1 MATLSPTPAGQGS
14 HMSTV
19 GRRTSA
25 RQALRRPPSRS
36 QITAVASDSGSKR
49 NSNAASANSAATTTD
64 TQQQYAALHDSSDDE
79 MPIPMKLSALTK
91 ALLGDG
97 ASAAEAAEAVAEG
110 KGTVTRRRSALN
122 RSTSSAAGLDTDSN
136 SQIQSQQQDRPSVR
150 QTRRHVRAG
159 SVQAS
164 GGAPSSASRPA
175 SPHGLLSRDS
185 SPAPRKRVIRLS
197 STTPAG
203 GMGPV
208 PVPLRRSVSTSR
220 HSTNRRSTTTE
231 DKGADLLASSTA
243 PAPIDTALAVA
254 PSSSGAA
261 ISAEANSTPASSF
274 RRVQIAVGSSG
285 GRSASRATRLS
296 SSSSLS
302 ALRAT
307 HRPEYSADH
316 HSDAEQAP
324 AYDEPPSTIART
336 SSQPQHVNSALH
348 SYGIGSG
355 SSAGAI
361 SRSGSRDVES
371 QQALQSSVR
380 VKRVG
385 KTLGG
390 GFASGPARR
399 GRRRTSDEDG
409 EGNNHDDVLQ
419 SRQDSDAGGLY
430 AASQEAD
437 VGALY
442 HKDVHESNSRSPYLY
457 GPSERAATGSPV
469 SGRNSSAQ
477 RATSLRN
484 LSYRSDYLQLQPKLQ
499 LDQQHLVQPEHA
511 SLEEQQQDLSRRRSY
526 RSNNLP
532 PAPPPEVTP
541 PSPPVSSSRPRL
553 PSAHDRENDLAYVGL
568 SVKPLVVGGAEKE
581 YNVNHIRPLRSALQP
596 VEANAKLLPILSAKS
611 TGIGAP
617 NVSPQRKALSTISRN
632 TPHRVAPPP
641 PPKMSV
647 LETATGAP
655 AGAAAA
661 AQAGKKPRI
670 LLKVNGRSYQRVD
683 CVGRGGS
690 GKVYKVTAENGKM
703 FAMKRVSLEN
713 TDDSTIRGFMGEI
726 DLLKKLSGVERVIQ
740 LFDFEM
746 NNEKHMLSLLMELGE
761 MDLNSLLRLRQN
773 PESARMDPV
782 FVRFYWKEMLECLQ
796 AVHVHDIVHSDLK
809 PANFVL
815 VQGRLKLIDFGIAN
829 AIQTEMTVNV
839 HRETQVGTPSYM
851 SPESLMDAQQYAFS
865 AGHHGGGRPT
875 AGGLLGTAKGAT
887 KVVKLGKPSDV
898 WSLGCILY
906 QMVYGLPPFGHI
918 QNQMARCQAIITWTH
933 TIDFPARGMGGTP
946 VPSSLIT
953 TMKRC
958 LNREQQLRPNCDELL
973 SPTDPFLFPEA
984 QYMGIGGG
992 AECMPIS
999 EELLGRII
1007 QSVVTRCRERM
1018 PTDSEVATA
1027 WPAAYWSSMRRAVA
1041 TRDEKHP

>member
-1 MATLSPTPAGQGS
+1 M
-14 HMSTV
+14 
-19 GRRTSA
+19 
-25 RQALRRPPSRS
+25 
-36 QITAVASDSGSKR
+36 TAAASDSGSKR
-49 NSNAASANSAATTTD
+49 NSNAAPANSAATTAD

-110 KGTVTRRRSALN
+110 KGAVTRRRSALN

-136 SQIQSQQQDRPSVR
+136 SQIQSQQQDRTSVR

-175 SPHGLLSRDS
+175 SPPGLLSRDS
-185 SPAPRKRVIRLS
+185 SPAPRKRVVRLS

-203 GMGPV
+203 GMGPA
-208 PVPLRRSVSTSR
+208 PVPLRRSVSTLK

-231 DKGADLLASSTA
+231 DKGADLLAPSIA
-243 PAPIDTALAVA
+243 PAPIDTALPVA
-254 PSSSGAA
+254 PASSSAA
-261 ISAEANSTPASSF
+261 NLAEANSTPASSV

-307 HRPEYSADH
+307 HGTEYSADH

-324 AYDEPPSTIART
+324 SYDEPPSTIART
-336 SSQPQHVNSALH
+336 SSQPQQVHSVLY

-430 AASQEAD
+430 APSQEAD
-437 VGALY
+437 AGALY
-442 HKDVHESNSRSPYLY
+442 HKDVHESNSRSPFFDLY

-469 SGRNSSAQ
+469 SGRNLSAQ

-484 LSYRSDYLQLQPKLQ
+484 LSSRAEHLQPQQ
-499 LDQQHLVQPEHA
+499 LDQQQLVQPEHVP
-511 SLEEQQQDLSRRRSY
+511 LGEQQRDLPRRRSY
-526 RSNNLP
+526 RSDILP
-532 PAPPPEVTP
+532 PAPPPEAAP
-541 PSPPVSSSRPRL
+541 PAPPAPPVSSSRPRL

-581 YNVNHIRPLRSALQP
+581 YNVNRIRPLRSALQP
-596 VEANAKLLPILSAKS
+596 AEANAKLLPMLSAKS
-611 TGIGAP
+611 AGIGAA

-655 AGAAAA
+655 AGAAAT

-713 TDDSTIRGFMGEI
+713 TDESTIRGFMGEI

-746 NNEKHMLSLLMELGE
+746 NNEKHMLSLV
-761 MDLNSLLRLRQN
+761 SLK
-773 PESARMDPV
+773 MH
-782 FVRFYWKEMLECLQ
+782 K
-796 AVHVHDIVHSDLK
+796 I
-809 PANFVL
+809 
-815 VQGRLKLIDFGIAN
+815 LI
-829 AIQTEMTVNV
+829 
-839 HRETQVGTPSYM
+839 
-851 SPESLMDAQQYAFS
+851 
-865 AGHHGGGRPT
+865 
-875 AGGLLGTAKGAT
+875 
-887 KVVKLGKPSDV
+887 
-898 WSLGCILY
+898 
-906 QMVYGLPPFGHI
+906 
-918 QNQMARCQAIITWTH
+918 
-933 TIDFPARGMGGTP
+933 
-946 VPSSLIT
+946 
-953 TMKRC
+953 
-958 LNREQQLRPNCDELL
+958 
-973 SPTDPFLFPEA
+973 LFP
-984 QYMGIGGG
+984 
-992 AECMPIS
+992 CCS
-999 EELLGRII
+999 
-1007 QSVVTRCRERM
+1007 TN
-1018 PTDSEVATA
+1018 
-1027 WPAAYWSSMRRAVA
+1027 
-1041 TRDEKHP
+1041 

>member
-14 HMSTV
+14 NLSSL

-36 QITAVASDSGSKR
+36 QITGVASGTSLKR
-49 NSNAASANSAATTTD
+49 NSNTTAASSAAPAND
-64 TQQQYAALHDSSDDE
+64 AQQQYTALDDSSDDE

-97 ASAAEAAEAVAEG
+97 VSAAPAAEAFDEG

-122 RSTSSAAGLDTDSN
+122 RSTSSAAGVDADGS
-136 SQIQSQQQDRPSVR
+136 SQLQSHQQDRPGVR
-150 QTRRHVRAG
+150 QTRRHVRSG
-159 SVQAS
+159 SVQTS

-175 SPHGLLSRDS
+175 SPPALLSRDS
-185 SPAPRKRVIRLS
+185 SPAPRKRVVRLS

-203 GMGPV
+203 GMGSA
-208 PVPLRRSVSTSR
+208 PVPLRRSVSSSR
-220 HSTNRRSTTTE
+220 HSGNRRSTATE
-231 DKGADLLASSTA
+231 DKGAAYPVA
-243 PAPIDTALAVA
+243 PAPSDGAVA
-254 PSSSGAA
+254 IASAPSAA
-261 ISAEANSTPASSF
+261 ANAAEAISTPASSV

-285 GRSASRATRLS
+285 GRSASRVTRLS
-296 SSSSLS
+296 SSSSSS

-307 HRPEYSADH
+307 GRTELSADH
-316 HSDAEQAP
+316 QSDGEQVP
-324 AYDEPPSTIART
+324 FHDEPPSTIART
-336 SSQPQHVNSALH
+336 LSQPQQTGSAAH
-348 SYGIGSG
+348 SFGIGSS
-355 SSAGAI
+355 SSAGAL

-385 KTLGG
+385 KMLGG

-409 EGNNHDDVLQ
+409 EGNNHDDMLQPRHDSEGGVLEP
-419 SRQDSDAGGLY
+419 SRQEAEPGVAYNKID
-430 AASQEAD
+430 QE
-437 VGALY
+437 G
-442 HKDVHESNSRSPYLY
+442 SSRSPYY
-457 GPSERAATGSPV
+457 DPSGRSDRAATGSPV

-477 RATSLRN
+477 RMASLGN
-484 LSYRSDYLQLQPKLQ
+484 LSYRVDHLQLQPNRR
-499 LDQQHLVQPEHA
+499 LDQQPQIEPESA
-511 SLEEQQQDLSRRRSY
+511 LPEEQRDLSRRHSY
-526 RSNNLP
+526 RTNNP
-532 PAPPPEVTP
+532 SPAPPPAAVP
-541 PSPPVSSSRPRL
+541 VSPPVPSSRPRL
-553 PSAHDRENDLAYVGL
+553 PSAHDRENDLAYLGL

-596 VEANAKLLPILSAKS
+596 AEANMKLPPVPSAKLND
-611 TGIGAP
+611 IGAP
-617 NVSPQRKALSTISRN
+617 LVSPQRKALSTISRN

-655 AGAAAA
+655 AGAAAT

-670 LLKVNGRSYQRVD
+670 LLKINGRSYQRVD

-713 TDDSTIRGFMGEI
+713 ADESTIRGFTGEI

-746 NNEKHMLSLLMELGE
+746 NHEKHMLSLLMELGE

-773 PESARMDPV
+773 PESAKMDPV

-796 AVHVHDIVHSDLK
+796 AVHMHDIVHSDLK

-851 SPESLMDAQQYAFS
+851 SPESLMDAQQYASS
-865 AGHHGGGRPT
+865 ASHHGGSRST
-875 AGGLLGTAKGAT
+875 AGGFLNATKSTT

-946 VPSSLIT
+946 VPPSLIA
-953 TMKRC
+953 TMKKC
-958 LNREQQLRPNCDELL
+958 LNREQQLRPSCDELL
-973 SPTDPFLFPEA
+973 SPMDPFLFPEA
-984 QYMGIGGG
+984 QYMSGSGG
-992 AECMPIS
+992 AECMPIT

-1018 PTDSEVATA
+1018 PTDSEAVAA
-1027 WPAAYWSSMRRAVA
+1027 WPAAYWSSVRRAVA
-1041 TRDEKHP
+1041 ARDEKHP